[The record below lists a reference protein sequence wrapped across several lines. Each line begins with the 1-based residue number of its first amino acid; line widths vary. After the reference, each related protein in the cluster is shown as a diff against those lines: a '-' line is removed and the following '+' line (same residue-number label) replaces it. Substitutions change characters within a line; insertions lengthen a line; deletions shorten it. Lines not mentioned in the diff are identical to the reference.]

1 MNLNKIIMKK
11 NFKPLLI
18 VCIAGILSTAVL
30 RADDTLKIS
39 LKQAIE
45 IGLSKSPTIKIADKQ
60 LQRVDYSNKEKIAAL
75 YPNISA
81 SGSYQ
86 RALKKQR
93 MFFSIPGMP
102 ENPDGIEVGQDN
114 TFVGGISASL
124 PIVSPTLWATLK
136 MNEVDLQLAN
146 ETARS
151 SEITLVN
158 QITKAY
164 YTILMMQDS
173 YSVFERNYKNTEA
186 STRIIADKYKL
197 GSVSEFE
204 WLRADVQ
211 LRNALSN
218 TISAESALAM
228 SKLQL
233 KTLMGV
239 DLTTE
244 ITLEGNLSE
253 YEKVLYGE
261 MLSVDTTQLKKNSD
275 LKQFDLRLD
284 QMQKSIEVQKST
296 WLPTLAGSINYQF
309 MSMANDDVA
318 MADYRWFPTSNA
330 AISLSIPIFQGGAK
344 HYKAKQL
351 KLQMDEMNLQ
361 KENLKKNLELQA
373 NMYIDNMKKSIDK
386 IQSNK
391 KGLFQAEKAVS
402 ISRKMYEEGVATF
415 LDLSNSELNLLQAG
429 LSYNQSI
436 YDFISAKAD
445 LEKLLGNTFSR

>member
-1 MNLNKIIMKK
+1 MRKI
-11 NFKPLLI
+11 FKTLLMI
-18 VCIAGILSTAVL
+18 CLIGGSSTAFL
-30 RADDTLKIS
+30 KAQDTLKLN

-93 MFFSIPGMP
+93 MFFSFPGMRSDP
-102 ENPDGIEVGQDN
+102 NGIEVGQDN

-124 PIVSPTLWATLK
+124 PIISPTLWATLK

-151 SEITLVN
+151 SEIQLIN

-173 YSVFERNYKNTEA
+173 YRVFEQNYKNTSESA
-186 STRIIADKYKL
+186 RIIADKYKL

-218 TISAESALAM
+218 TISAESAVEM

-233 KTLMGV
+233 KTLMGI
-239 DLTTE
+239 DLSTE
-244 ITLEGNLSE
+244 IALAGNLSE
-253 YEKVLYGE
+253 YEKALYAE
-261 MLSVDTTQLKKNSD
+261 MLSVDTTQLNKNTD

-284 QMQKSIEVQKST
+284 QMNKTIAIQKTS
-296 WLPTLAGSINYQF
+296 WLPTLAASINYQY
-309 MSMANDDVA
+309 MSMANDTVA
-318 MADYRWFPTSNA
+318 LSKYIWFPTSNA
-330 AISLSIPIFQGGAK
+330 ALSLSIPIFQGGAK
-344 HYKAKQL
+344 QYKAKQL
-351 KLQMDEMNLQ
+351 KLQMDEMHLQ
-361 KENLKKNLELQA
+361 KESLKKNLELQA
-373 NMYIDNMKKSIDK
+373 YMYVDNMKKSIEK
-386 IQSNK
+386 IESNK
-391 KGLFQAEKAVS
+391 KALQQAEKAVA
-402 ISRKMYEEGVATF
+402 ISKKMYEVGAATY
-415 LDLSNSELNLLQAG
+415 LDQTNSELALLQAG

-436 YDFISAKAD
+436 FDFISAKAD
-445 LEKLLGNTFSR
+445 LEKLLGKTVNK

>member
-1 MNLNKIIMKK
+1 MRKK
-11 NFKPLLI
+11 FKTLLLI
-18 VCIAGILSTAVL
+18 CLISGSSTAFL
-30 RADDTLKIS
+30 KAQDTLKLD
-39 LKQAIE
+39 LKQAIN

-93 MFFSIPGMP
+93 MFFSFPGMP
-102 ENPDGIEVGQDN
+102 ANPDGIEVGQDN

-136 MNEVDLQLAN
+136 MNEVDLQMAN

-151 SEITLVN
+151 SEINLIN

-173 YSVFERNYKNTEA
+173 YSVFEQNYKNTEA

-218 TISAESALAM
+218 TISAESAVEM

-233 KTLMGV
+233 KTLMGL
-239 DLTTE
+239 DLSTE
-244 ITLEGNLSE
+244 IKLEGKLKE
-253 YEKVLYGE
+253 YEQALYNE
-261 MLSVDTTQLKKNSD
+261 MLNVDTTQLAKNTD

-296 WLPTLAGSINYQF
+296 WLPTLAGSINYQY
-309 MSMANDDVA
+309 MSMANDDIA
-318 MADYRWFPTSNA
+318 LANYRWFPTSNA

-344 HYKAKQL
+344 HYKSKQL

-361 KENLKKNLELQA
+361 KQNLKKNLELQA
-373 NMYIDNMKKSIDK
+373 NMYVDNMKKSIDK

-391 KGLFQAEKAVS
+391 KGLQQAEKAVT

-436 YDFISAKAD
+436 FDFISAKAD
-445 LEKLLGNTFSR
+445 LEKLLGKTVNE

>member
-1 MNLNKIIMKK
+1 MKK
-11 NFKPLLI
+11 NLKTLLI
-18 VCIAGILSTAVL
+18 VCFVGISTTAVL
-30 RADDTLKIS
+30 KANDTLKIS

-45 IGLSKSPTIKIADKQ
+45 IGLNKSPTIKIADKQ
-60 LQRVDYSNKEKIAAL
+60 LLRVDYSNKEKTAAL

-93 MFFSIPGMP
+93 MFFSFPGMP
-102 ENPDGIEVGQDN
+102 ANPDGIEVGQDN

-124 PIVSPTLWATLK
+124 PIISPTLWATLK
-136 MNEVDLQLAN
+136 INEVDLQLAN

-151 SEITLVN
+151 SEITLIN

-173 YSVFERNYKNTEA
+173 YDVFESNYKNSEA
-186 STRIIADKYKL
+186 STRIIADKYRL

-218 TISAESALAM
+218 TISAESAVDM

-233 KTLMGV
+233 KTLMGIE
-239 DLTTE
+239 LSTE
-244 ITLEGNLSE
+244 IKLEGNLSE
-253 YEKVLYGE
+253 YEKALYGDL
-261 MLSVDTTQLKKNSD
+261 MTIDTTNLKQNTD
-275 LKQFDLRLD
+275 LKQYDLRLE
-284 QMQKSIEVQKST
+284 QMKKTIDIHKST
-296 WLPTLAGSINYQF
+296 WLPSLAASINYQYT
-309 MSMANDDVA
+309 SMGNDSTSFSK
-318 MADYRWFPTSNA
+318 YPWFPTSNA

-344 HYKAKQL
+344 HYKSKQL

-361 KENLKKNLELQA
+361 KVNLKKNLELQA
-373 NMYIDNMKKSIDK
+373 NIYVDNMKKSIDK
-386 IQSNK
+386 IQLNK
-391 KGLFQAEKAVS
+391 KGLMQAEKAVT
-402 ISRKMYEEGVATF
+402 ISRKMYEEGVGTF
-415 LDLSNSELNLLQAG
+415 LDLSNSELNQLQAG

-445 LEKLLGNTFSR
+445 LEKLLGKSMNN

>member
-1 MNLNKIIMKK
+1 MRKK
-11 NFKPLLI
+11 FKTLLLI
-18 VCIAGILSTAVL
+18 CLISGSSTAFL
-30 RADDTLKIS
+30 KAQDTLKLD
-39 LKQAIE
+39 LKQAIN

-93 MFFSIPGMP
+93 MFFSFPGMP
-102 ENPDGIEVGQDN
+102 ANPDGIEVGQDN

-136 MNEVDLQLAN
+136 MNEVDLQMAN

-151 SEITLVN
+151 SEINLIN

-173 YSVFERNYKNTEA
+173 HSVFEQNYKNTEA
-186 STRIIADKYKL
+186 SARIIADKYKL

-218 TISAESALAM
+218 TISAESAVEM

-233 KTLMGV
+233 KTLMGL
-239 DLTTE
+239 DLSTE
-244 ITLEGNLSE
+244 IKLEGKLKE
-253 YEKVLYGE
+253 YEQALYNE
-261 MLSVDTTQLKKNSD
+261 MLNVDTTQLAKNTD

-296 WLPTLAGSINYQF
+296 WLPTLAGSINYQY
-309 MSMANDDVA
+309 MSMANDDIA
-318 MADYRWFPTSNA
+318 LANYRWFPTSNA

-344 HYKAKQL
+344 HYKSKQL

-361 KENLKKNLELQA
+361 KQNLKKNLELQA
-373 NMYIDNMKKSIDK
+373 NMYVDNMKKSIDK

-391 KGLFQAEKAVS
+391 KGLQQAEKAVT

-436 YDFISAKAD
+436 FDFISAKAD
-445 LEKLLGNTFSR
+445 LEKLLGKTVNE

>member
-1 MNLNKIIMKK
+1 MKK
-11 NFKPLLI
+11 KIKTLLI
-18 VCIAGILSTAVL
+18 VCFIALSGTAML
-30 RADDTLKIS
+30 KANDTLKIS

-60 LQRVDYSNKEKIAAL
+60 LERVDYSNKEKMAAL

-93 MFFSIPGMP
+93 MFFSFPGMP
-102 ENPDGIEVGQDN
+102 ANPDGIEVGQDN
-114 TFVGGISASL
+114 TFVGGLSASL
-124 PIVSPTLWATLK
+124 PIISPTLWATLK
-136 MNEVDLQLAN
+136 MNEVDLQMAN

-151 SEITLVN
+151 SEINLIN

-186 STRIIADKYKL
+186 STRIIADKFKL

-211 LRNALSN
+211 LRNALTN
-218 TISAESALAM
+218 TISAESGVEM

-233 KTLMGV
+233 KTLMGL
-239 DLTTE
+239 DLSTE
-244 ITLEGNLSE
+244 IKLEGNLSE
-253 YEKVLYGE
+253 YEKALYGD
-261 MLSVDTTQLKKNSD
+261 MLAVDTTQLTKNTD
-275 LKQFDLRLD
+275 LKQLDLRLE
-284 QMQKSIEVQKST
+284 QMKKSLDVHKSSY
-296 WLPTLAGSINYQF
+296 LPTLAGSINYQY
-309 MSMANDDVA
+309 MSMGNDSVA
-318 MADYRWFPTSNA
+318 FAKYPWFPTSTA
-330 AISLSIPIFQGGAK
+330 SLSLSIPIFQGGAK
-344 HYKAKQL
+344 HYKSKQL

-361 KENLKKNLELQA
+361 KVNLKKNLELQA
-373 NMYIDNMKKSIDK
+373 NIYVDNMKKSIDK

-391 KGLFQAEKAVS
+391 KGLVQAEKAVT

-429 LSYNQSI
+429 LSYNQSV

-445 LEKLLGNTFSR
+445 LEKLLGKTINQ

>member
-1 MNLNKIIMKK
+1 MKR
-11 NFKPLLI
+11 NFKTLLI
-18 VCIAGILSTAVL
+18 VSFIGISSLAV
-30 RADDTLKIS
+30 AKANDTLKIS

-60 LQRVDYSNKEKIAAL
+60 LQRVDYSNKEKMAAL

-93 MFFSIPGMP
+93 MFFSFPGMP
-102 ENPDGIEVGQDN
+102 ANPDGIEVGQDN
-114 TFVGGISASL
+114 TFVGGLSASL

-136 MNEVDLQLAN
+136 MNEVDLQMAN

-151 SEITLVN
+151 SELNLIN

-186 STRIIADKYKL
+186 STRIIFDKYKL

-211 LRNALSN
+211 LRNALTN
-218 TISAESALAM
+218 TISAESAVDM

-233 KTLMGV
+233 VTLMGI
-239 DLTTE
+239 DLSTN
-244 ITLEGNLSE
+244 IKLEGKLSE
-253 YEKVLYGE
+253 YEQALYGE
-261 MLSVDTTQLKKNSD
+261 MLKVDTTKLGDNTD
-275 LKQFDLRLD
+275 LKQFDLRLEL
-284 QMQKSIEVQKST
+284 MKKSLEVQKST
-296 WLPTLAGSINYQF
+296 WLPTLAGSINYQY
-309 MSMANDDVA
+309 MSMANDDIA
-318 MADYRWFPTSNA
+318 LANYTWFPTSNA

-344 HYKAKQL
+344 HFKSKQL
-351 KLQMDEMNLQ
+351 KLQMEEMNLQ
-361 KENLKKNLELQA
+361 KINLKKNLELQA
-373 NMYIDNMKKSIDK
+373 NMYVDNMKKSIDK

-391 KGLFQAEKAVS
+391 KGLVQAEKAVS

-445 LEKLLGNTFSR
+445 LEKLLGKMM

>member
-1 MNLNKIIMKK
+1 MKR
-11 NFKPLLI
+11 NFKKLLMI
-18 VCIAGILSTAVL
+18 CLIGAASTAIL
-30 RADDTLKIS
+30 NAQDTLKLN

-45 IGLSKSPTIKIADKQ
+45 IGLSKSPTIKIANKQ
-60 LQRVDYSNKEKIAAL
+60 LERVDYSNKEKIAAL

-81 SGSYQ
+81 AGSYQ

-102 ENPDGIEVGQDN
+102 SNPDGFEVGQDN

-124 PIVSPTLWATLK
+124 PIISPTLWATLK
-136 MNEVDLQLAN
+136 MNETELQIAN

-164 YTILMMQDS
+164 YAILMTQDS
-173 YSVFERNYKNTEA
+173 YNVFNRNYKNTSESA
-186 STRIIADKYKL
+186 RIIADKYKL

-211 LRNALSN
+211 LRNALTN
-218 TISAESALAM
+218 VISAESAIAM
-228 SKLQL
+228 GKLQL
-233 KTLMGV
+233 KTLMGI
-239 DLTTE
+239 DLSTE
-244 ITLEGNLSE
+244 IVLEGNLAD
-253 YEKVLYGE
+253 YEKSLYSDV
-261 MLSVDTTQLKKNSD
+261 LSVDTTQLRTNSD
-275 LKQFDLRLD
+275 LKQFDLRIE
-284 QMQKSIEVQKST
+284 QMKKSIEIQKST
-296 WLPTLAGSINYQF
+296 WLPTLAGSLNYQY
-309 MSMANDDVA
+309 MSMANDDIA

-351 KLQMDEMNLQ
+351 KLQMQEMGLQ
-361 KENLKKNLELQA
+361 KESLKKNLELQA

-386 IQSNK
+386 IQTNK
-391 KGLFQAEKAVS
+391 KGLLQAEKAVS

-436 YDFISAKAD
+436 YDFVSAKAD
-445 LEKLLGNTFSR
+445 LEKLLGNTFNK

>member
-1 MNLNKIIMKK
+1 MKK
-11 NFKPLLI
+11 NLKTLLI
-18 VCIAGILSTAVL
+18 VCFIGLSSSPLLKAN
-30 RADDTLKIS
+30 DTLKIS

-45 IGLSKSPTIKIADKQ
+45 IGLNKSPTIKIADKQ
-60 LQRVDYSNKEKIAAL
+60 LQRVDYSNKEKLAAL

-93 MFFSIPGMP
+93 LFFSFPGMAA
-102 ENPDGIEVGQDN
+102 NPDGIEVGQDN
-114 TFVGGISASL
+114 TIVGGISASL
-124 PIVSPTLWATLK
+124 PIISPTLWATLK
-136 MNEVDLQLAN
+136 MNEVDLQLAT

-151 SEITLVN
+151 SEITLIN

-173 YSVFERNYKNTEA
+173 YAVFESNYKNSEA
-186 STRIIADKYKL
+186 STRIIADKYRL

-218 TISAESALAM
+218 TISAESAVDM

-233 KTLMGV
+233 KTLMGIE
-239 DLTTE
+239 LSTE
-244 ITLEGNLSE
+244 IKLEGNLSE
-253 YEKVLYGE
+253 YEKALYGDL
-261 MLSVDTTQLKKNSD
+261 MTIDTTNLKQNTD
-275 LKQFDLRLD
+275 LKQYDLRLE
-284 QMQKSIEVQKST
+284 QMKKTIDVHKST
-296 WLPTLAGSINYQF
+296 WLPSLAASVNYQYTG
-309 MSMANDDVA
+309 MGNDSTSFSK
-318 MADYRWFPTSNA
+318 YPWFPTSNA

-344 HYKAKQL
+344 YYKSKQL

-361 KENLKKNLELQA
+361 KISLKKNLELQA
-373 NMYIDNMKKSIDK
+373 NIYVDNMKKSIDK
-386 IQSNK
+386 IQLNK
-391 KGLFQAEKAVS
+391 KGLMQAEKAVT
-402 ISRKMYEEGVATF
+402 ISRKMYEEGVGTF
-415 LDLSNSELNLLQAG
+415 LDLSNSELNQLQAG

-445 LEKLLGNTFSR
+445 LEKLLGKSMNN

>member
-1 MNLNKIIMKK
+1 MRKNLKT
-11 NFKPLLI
+11 LLI
-18 VCIAGILSTAVL
+18 VCFIGLSTTAML
-30 RADDTLKIS
+30 KANDTLKIS

-60 LQRVDYSNKEKIAAL
+60 LERVDYSNKEKMAAL

-93 MFFSIPGMP
+93 MFFSFPGMP
-102 ENPDGIEVGQDN
+102 SNPDGIEVGQDN
-114 TFVGGISASL
+114 TFVGGLSASL
-124 PIVSPTLWATLK
+124 PIISPTLWATLK

-151 SEITLVN
+151 SEINLIN

-173 YSVFERNYKNTEA
+173 YSVFERNYKNTET

-211 LRNALSN
+211 LRNALTN
-218 TISAESALAM
+218 TISAESGVEM

-233 KTLMGV
+233 KTLMGL
-239 DLTTE
+239 DLSTE
-244 ITLEGNLSE
+244 IKLEGNLSE

-261 MLSVDTTQLKKNSD
+261 MLAVDTTHLTKNTD
-275 LKQFDLRLD
+275 LKQFDLRLE
-284 QMQKSIEVQKST
+284 QMKKSLDVQKST
-296 WLPTLAGSINYQF
+296 WLPTLAASVNYQY
-309 MSMANDDVA
+309 MSMGNDSTA
-318 MADYRWFPTSNA
+318 FSKYPWFPTSTA
-330 AISLSIPIFQGGAK
+330 SLSLSIPIFQGGAK
-344 HYKAKQL
+344 HYKSKQL

-361 KENLKKNLELQA
+361 KVNLKKNLELQA
-373 NMYIDNMKKSIDK
+373 NIYVDNMKKSIDK

-391 KGLFQAEKAVS
+391 KGLVQAEKAVT

-429 LSYNQSI
+429 LSYNQSV

-445 LEKLLGNTFSR
+445 LEKLLGKTLN

>member
-1 MNLNKIIMKK
+1 MKR
-11 NFKPLLI
+11 NFKTLLI
-18 VCIAGILSTAVL
+18 VSFIGISSLAV
-30 RADDTLKIS
+30 AKANDTLKIS

-60 LQRVDYSNKEKIAAL
+60 LQRVDYSNKEKMAAL

-93 MFFSIPGMP
+93 MFFSFPGMP
-102 ENPDGIEVGQDN
+102 ANPDGIEVGQDN
-114 TFVGGISASL
+114 TFVGGLSASL

-136 MNEVDLQLAN
+136 MNEVDLQMAN

-151 SEITLVN
+151 SELNLIN

-186 STRIIADKYKL
+186 STRIIFDKYKL

-211 LRNALSN
+211 LRNALTN
-218 TISAESALAM
+218 TISAESAVDM

-233 KTLMGV
+233 VTLMGI
-239 DLTTE
+239 DLSTN
-244 ITLEGNLSE
+244 IKLEGKLSE
-253 YEKVLYGE
+253 YEQALYGE
-261 MLSVDTTQLKKNSD
+261 MLKVDTTKLGDNTD
-275 LKQFDLRLD
+275 LKQFDLRLEL
-284 QMQKSIEVQKST
+284 MKKSLEVQKST
-296 WLPTLAGSINYQF
+296 WLPTLAGSINYQY
-309 MSMANDDVA
+309 MSMANDDIA
-318 MADYRWFPTSNA
+318 LANYTWFPTSNA

-344 HYKAKQL
+344 HYKSKQL
-351 KLQMDEMNLQ
+351 KLQMEEMNLQ
-361 KENLKKNLELQA
+361 KVNLKKNLELQA
-373 NMYIDNMKKSIDK
+373 NMYVDNMKKSIDK

-391 KGLFQAEKAVS
+391 KGLVQAEKAVS

-445 LEKLLGNTFSR
+445 LEKLLGKMM

>member
-1 MNLNKIIMKK
+1 MKR
-11 NFKPLLI
+11 NFKTLLMI
-18 VCIAGILSTAVL
+18 CLVGTASTAIL
-30 RADDTLKIS
+30 KAQDTLKLN

-60 LQRVDYSNKEKIAAL
+60 LQRVDYSNKEKLAAL

-102 ENPDGIEVGQDN
+102 SNPDGFEVGQDN
-114 TFVGGISASL
+114 TFVGGVSASL
-124 PIVSPTLWATLK
+124 PIISPTLWATLK
-136 MNEVDLQLAN
+136 MNEVDLQMAN

-151 SEITLVN
+151 SEIALIN

-173 YSVFERNYKNTEA
+173 YSVFEQNFKNTEA
-186 STRIIADKYKL
+186 SARVIADKYKL

-211 LRNALSN
+211 LRNALTN
-218 TISAESALAM
+218 TISAESAVAM

-233 KTLMGV
+233 KTLMGI

-244 ITLEGNLSE
+244 IIAEGKLSE
-253 YEKVLYGE
+253 YEKALYGE
-261 MLSVDTTQLKKNSD
+261 MLTVDTTKLSQNTD
-275 LKQFDLRLD
+275 LKQFDLRLE
-284 QMQKSIEVQKST
+284 QMKKSIEIQKTT
-296 WLPTLAGSINYQF
+296 WLPTLAGSINYQY
-309 MSMANDDVA
+309 MSMANDDIA
-318 MADYRWFPTSNA
+318 LANYRWFPTSNA

-344 HYKAKQL
+344 HYKSKQL

-361 KENLKKNLELQA
+361 KVNLKKNLELQA
-373 NMYIDNMKKSIDK
+373 NIYVDNMKKSIDK

-391 KGLFQAEKAVS
+391 KGLQQAEKAVL
-402 ISRKMYEEGVATF
+402 ISRKMYEEGVSTF

-436 YDFISAKAD
+436 YDFILAKAD
-445 LEKLLGNTFSR
+445 LEKLLGKTLND